1 MLFRTPDLTD
11 PERSVVARIDEMR
24 HALRHQL
31 TAPQDWVGLLRKV
44 MFARAIQ
51 GSNSIEGYVVSLDD
65 ALAAVAG
72 NEPTDT
78 DSEAAL
84 AVAGYR
90 DAMTYVMQ
98 LADDPQFA
106 YDESLIRSL
115 HYMMLRHD
123 KAKSPG
129 RWRPGPV
136 YVRNERLQENV
147 YTGPDALEVPVLM
160 REFAEA
166 LRADLSGEP
175 VMVRAAMAHL
185 NLVMIHPFRDGNGR
199 MARCIQTLVLAREGI
214 VAPPFSSIEEWL
226 GENTEPY
233 YEVLGQVGLASYH
246 PERDARPWV
255 RFVLSAHLAQA
266 QRLARRAHEAERRWE
281 AISNEISKRKLP
293 ERCVAP
299 IFNAALGFRLRNAT
313 YREVADVSDLIAG
326 RDLQALV
333 SAGFLA
339 TEGEKRGR
347 SYVAAPILQKIEDSI
362 RLPRPPAEDPFAA
375 VERPSLWTTG
385 SPGTA
390 TALPQL
396 PSQSP
401 SSAQE

>member
-11 PERSVVARIDEMR
+11 PERSVVDRIAEMR

-31 TAPQDWVGLLRKV
+31 TAPQEWVGLLRKV
-44 MFARAIQ
+44 MLARAIQ

-78 DSEAAL
+78 GNEAAL

-98 LADDPQFA
+98 LADDPQFS
-106 YDESLIRSL
+106 YDESLIRAL

-123 KAKSPG
+123 KSKSPG

-147 YTGPDALEVPVLM
+147 YTGPDALAVPELM
-160 REFAEA
+160 REFAQA
-166 LRADLSGEP
+166 LRDDHSGEP

-233 YEVLGQVGLASYH
+233 YDVLGQVGLASYH

-266 QRLARRAHEAERRWE
+266 QRLAVRAHEAERRWE
-281 AISNEISKRKLP
+281 AITSEIARRGLP
-293 ERCVAP
+293 ERSVAP

-313 YREVADVSDLIAG
+313 YREAADVSDLLAG

-333 SAGFLA
+333 AAGLLTA
-339 TEGEKRGR
+339 EGAKRGR
-347 SYVAAPILQKIEDSI
+347 SYVATPILQKIEESI

-375 VERPSLWTTG
+375 VQQPSLWTTG
-385 SPGTA
+385 SPGTS
-390 TALPQL
+390 TALPQP

-401 SSAQE
+401 SSGQG